1 MVRFRLPHPILRFQ
15 STPPARGATLPLVL
29 SLVRLT
35 NFNPRPPR
43 GGRHIMREVERN
55 ILLFQSTPPARGAT
69 LKRRFNIDLPGIS
82 IHAPR
87 EGGDRPTTTREI
99 PRTNFN
105 PRPPRGGRPHAV
117 SSTYET
123 EHFNPRPPRGGRLGS
138 IPAPASNFKISI
150 HAPREG
156 GDSTAGSVTGT
167 AYKFQSTPPARG
179 ATYHARSGTQ
189 YFIISIHAPREGGDP
204 TIYYAYAVVA
214 GISIHAPREGGDVSR
229 LFDKLR

>member
-69 LKRRFNIDLPGIS
+69 
-82 IHAPR
+82 
-87 EGGDRPTTTREI
+87 T
-99 PRTNFN
+99 
-105 PRPPRGGRPHAV
+105 
-117 SSTYET
+117 
-123 EHFNPRPPRGGRLGS
+123 GS
-138 IPAPASNFKISI
+138 ILHSTSTKISI

-156 GDSTAGSVTGT
+156 GDIFYGRS
-167 AYKFQSTPPARG
+167 AYFPWYFNPRPPRGGRPPPISRIPIVSRFQSTPPARG
-179 ATYHARSGTQ
+179 ATGPQRREKYQGQ
-189 YFIISIHAPREGGDP
+189 ISIHAPREGGDP
-204 TIYYAYAVVA
+204 T
-214 GISIHAPREGGDVSR
+214 
-229 LFDKLR
+229 L